1 MPELSAT
8 DTANAI
14 QTKLNAATAA
24 YNASGLKT
32 ALGVDIGQPVS
43 STSPVQNYVNELD
56 RMSDTDPWRPLT
68 AMIYCTILNKSDV
81 EYAKIIAPIAGDNPT
96 LPVDIVTQ
104 RNVQLQTDI
113 AALTTRRDD
122 LLVDQQAA
130 QLRDDVLRTGNGAVT
145 NHQIYLLGRPLR
157 PASMPYLWAL
167 SVLFIG
173 LAILIFYM
181 FYPYTAPPWDVFL
194 FDLYLLFKDP
204 MTWGILFSLASVVI
218 LFLSLRIAKII

>member
-1 MPELSAT
+1 MPSSTL
-8 DTANAI
+8 
-14 QTKLNAATAA
+14 QPKLDAARAA
-24 YNASGLKT
+24 YNASDLKT

-43 STSPVQNYVNELD
+43 STSPVQKSVDALD
-56 RMSDTDPWRPLT
+56 AISDTDPWRPFS
-68 AMIYCTILNKSDV
+68 AMVYCTQLNKSDV
-81 EYAKIIAPIAGDNPT
+81 EYAKIIAPIAGDNPNM
-96 LPVDIVTQ
+96 PVDIVTQ
-104 RNVQLQTDI
+104 KNVQLQTDI

-130 QLRDDVLRTGNGAVT
+130 QLRDDVLRTGNGVVT

-157 PASMPYLWAL
+157 PASIPYLWAL

-181 FYPYTAPPWDVFL
+181 FYPYTSPPWDVFL

>member
-1 MPELSAT
+1 MPQPSA
-8 DTANAI
+8 AI
-14 QTKLNAATAA
+14 QTKLDTARAA
-24 YNASGLKT
+24 YNASDLQAK
-32 ALGVDIGQPVS
+32 LGVDIGQPIS
-43 STSPVQNYVNELD
+43 STSPVQQTVNALD
-56 RMSDTDPWRPLT
+56 AMLDTDPWRPIS
-68 AMIYCTILNKSDV
+68 AMIYCTNLNKSDV
-81 EYAKIIAPIAGDNPT
+81 EYAKIIAPLAGDNPNM
-96 LPVDIVTQ
+96 PVDIVTQ
-104 RNVQLQTDI
+104 KNTQLQSDI
-113 AALTTRRDD
+113 VALTTRRDD

-157 PASMPYLWAL
+157 PASIPYLWAL

-173 LAILIFYM
+173 IAILIFYM

-194 FDLYLLFKDP
+194 FDLYLLSVDP

>member
-1 MPELSAT
+1 MPQPSA
-8 DTANAI
+8 AI
-14 QTKLNAATAA
+14 QTKLDTARAA
-24 YNASGLKT
+24 YNASDLQAK
-32 ALGVDIGQPVS
+32 LGVDIGQPIS
-43 STSPVQNYVNELD
+43 STSPVQQTVNALD
-56 RMSDTDPWRPLT
+56 ALPDTDPWGPKS
-68 AMIYCTILNKSDV
+68 AMIYCTNLNKFDV
-81 EYAKIIAPIAGDNPT
+81 EYAKIIAPLAGDNPNM
-96 LPVDIVTQ
+96 PVDIVTQ
-104 RNVQLQTDI
+104 KNVQLQSDI
-113 AALTTRRDD
+113 VALTTRRDD

-157 PASMPYLWAL
+157 PASIPYLWAL

-173 LAILIFYM
+173 IAILIFYM

-194 FDLYLLFKDP
+194 FDLYLLSVDP

>member
-1 MPELSAT
+1 MPELSEE
-8 DTANAI
+8 I
-14 QTKLNAATAA
+14 KTKLDDAKVA
-24 YNASGLKT
+24 YNASDLRKT
-32 ALGVDIGQPVS
+32 LGVDIGQPVS
-43 STSPVQNYVNELD
+43 STSPVQQTVNALD
-56 RMSDTDPWRPLT
+56 AMLDTDPWRPIS
-68 AMIYCTILNKSDV
+68 AMIYCTNLNKSDV
-81 EYAKIIAPIAGDNPT
+81 EYAKIIAPLAGDNPNM
-96 LPVDIVTQ
+96 PVDIVTQ
-104 RNVQLQTDI
+104 KNTQLQSDI
-113 AALTTRRDD
+113 VALTTRRDD

-157 PASMPYLWAL
+157 PASIPYLWAL

-173 LAILIFYM
+173 IAILIFYM

-194 FDLYLLFKDP
+194 FDLYLLSVDP

>member
-1 MPELSAT
+1 MPQLSAT

-14 QTKLNAATAA
+14 QIKLDAAKAA
-24 YNASGLKT
+24 YNASDLKT

-43 STSPVQNYVNELD
+43 STSPIQKSVDDLD
-56 RMSDTDPWRPLT
+56 AISDTDPWRPFT
-68 AMIYCTILNKSDV
+68 AMVICTVLNKSDV
-81 EYAKIIAPIAGDNPT
+81 EYAKIIAPIAGDNPN
-96 LPVDIVTQ
+96 LPIDIVIQKNT
-104 RNVQLQTDI
+104 QLQTDI
-113 AALTTRRDD
+113 TALTTRRDD
-122 LLVDQQAA
+122 LLVDQKAA

-157 PASMPYLWAL
+157 PASIPYLWAL

-181 FYPYTAPPWDVFL
+181 FYPYTSPPWDVFL

-218 LFLSLRIAKII
+218 VFLSLRIAKII

>member
-1 MPELSAT
+1 MSTAT
-8 DTANAI
+8 QL
-14 QTKLNAATAA
+14 QTKLDTARAA
-24 YNASGLKT
+24 YNTSGLKT

-56 RMSDTDPWRPLT
+56 KLSDTDPWRPFT

-81 EYAKIIAPIAGDNPT
+81 EYAKIMAPIAGDNPN

-104 RNVQLQTDI
+104 KNAQLQTDI

-130 QLRDDVLRTGNGAVT
+130 QLRDNVLRTGNGAVT

-157 PASMPYLWAL
+157 PASIPYLWAL

-181 FYPYTAPPWDVFL
+181 FYPYTSPPLDVFL

>member
-1 MPELSAT
+1 MPELSAEMK
-8 DTANAI
+8 
-14 QTKLNAATAA
+14 TKLADARAA
-24 YNASGLKT
+24 YNTSDLKT
-32 ALGVDIGQPVS
+32 ALGVDIGQPLS
-43 STSPVQNYVNELD
+43 STSPVQQTVNALD
-56 RMSDTDPWRPLT
+56 AIPDTDPWRPIS
-68 AMIYCTILNKSDV
+68 AMIYCTNLNKSDV
-81 EYAKIIAPIAGDNPT
+81 EYAKIIAPLAGDNPNM
-96 LPVDIVTQ
+96 PVDVVTQ
-104 RNVQLQTDI
+104 KNVQLQADI

-157 PASMPYLWAL
+157 PASIPYLWAL

-181 FYPYTAPPWDVFL
+181 FYPYTSPPLDIFL

-204 MTWGILFSLASVVI
+204 MTWGILFSLASVII

>member
-1 MPELSAT
+1 
-8 DTANAI
+8 
-14 QTKLNAATAA
+14 
-24 YNASGLKT
+24 
-32 ALGVDIGQPVS
+32 
-43 STSPVQNYVNELD
+43 
-56 RMSDTDPWRPLT
+56 
-68 AMIYCTILNKSDV
+68 MIYCTNLNKFDV
-81 EYAKIIAPIAGDNPT
+81 EYAKIIAPLAGDNPNM
-96 LPVDIVTQ
+96 PVDIVTQ
-104 RNVQLQTDI
+104 KNVQLQSDI
-113 AALTTRRDD
+113 VALTTRRDD

-157 PASMPYLWAL
+157 PASIPYLWAL

-173 LAILIFYM
+173 IAILIFYM

-194 FDLYLLFKDP
+194 FDLYLLSVDP

>member
-1 MPELSAT
+1 MPQSAAT
-8 DTANAI
+8 
-14 QTKLNAATAA
+14 QLETKLDNARVA
-24 YNASGLKT
+24 YNASDLKKK
-32 ALGVDIGQPVS
+32 LGVDIGQPVS
-43 STSPVQNYVNELD
+43 SNSDVQKMVDDLD
-56 RMSDTDPWRPLT
+56 AMSDTDPWRPFT
-68 AMIYCTILNKSDV
+68 AMVYCTALNKYDV
-81 EYAKIIAPIAGDNPT
+81 EYANIIAPIAGDNPNM
-96 LPVDIVTQ
+96 PVDVVTQ
-104 RNVQLQTDI
+104 KNTQLQTDI

-122 LLVDQQAA
+122 LLIDKQAA

-157 PASMPYLWAL
+157 PASIPYLWAL

-181 FYPYTAPPWDVFL
+181 FYPYTSPPWDVFV

-204 MTWGILFSLASVVI
+204 MTWGILFSLASVII